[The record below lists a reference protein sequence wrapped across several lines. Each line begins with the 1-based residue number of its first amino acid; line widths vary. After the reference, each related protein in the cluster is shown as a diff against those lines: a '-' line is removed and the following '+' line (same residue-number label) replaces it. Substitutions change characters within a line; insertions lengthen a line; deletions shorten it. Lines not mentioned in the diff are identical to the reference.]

1 MLQGGGVLIE
11 YGEGTDAEFLVVTGN
26 ELFEPVA
33 GGGADSL
40 ERFESVFKGEDA
52 ITSALIR
59 LREARKSKVAFT
71 TGHGESA
78 PSDLNPSGQGIG
90 IWRARLSS
98 VGCEL
103 IDLNLIADA
112 IPDDLALLVIAG
124 PKSPVQ
130 ARGARQ
136 AEGLHGPRRAAYSR
150 WWATP
155 SRPAWSRS
163 SSRSTSRSAGA
174 W

>member
-1 MLQGGGVLIE
+1 MT
-11 YGEGTDAEFLVVTGN
+11 GTSSSSRLPA
-26 ELFEPVA
+26 
-33 GGGADSL
+33 GGADSF
-40 ERFESVFKGEDA
+40 ERFESAFKGEDA

-103 IDLNLIADA
+103 IDLNLIADS

-124 PKSPVQ
+124 PKSPFKPEEL
-130 ARGARQ
+130 AKLKAYADRG
-136 AEGLHGPRRAAYSR
+136 GPLLR
-150 WWATP
+150 WWATR

-163 SSRSTSRSAGA
+163 
-174 W
+174 